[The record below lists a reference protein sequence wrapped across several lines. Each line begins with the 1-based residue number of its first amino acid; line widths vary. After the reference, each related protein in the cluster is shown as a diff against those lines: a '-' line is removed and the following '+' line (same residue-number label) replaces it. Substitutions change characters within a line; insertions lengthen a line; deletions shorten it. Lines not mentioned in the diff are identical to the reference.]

1 MLALYLFNDSNDVVY
16 YLGMEKNMNKF
27 PSALESKIFEQITNI
42 YTKGEVVLDSIR
54 DSSDD
59 VKIEIFEK
67 SKDLLDGIS
76 DIVPSISESF
86 MHMLKDGENTC
97 EEMVE
102 KIAQLV
108 SYIKKSYSDLLA
120 MKKNYA

>member
-1 MLALYLFNDSNDVVY
+1 MLALYLFNDSNDSVY

-59 VKIEIFEK
+59 VKVEIFEK

-86 MHMLKDGENTC
+86 MHMLKEGENTC
-97 EEMVE
+97 EDMVE

-108 SYIKKSYSDLLA
+108 AHIKKSYSDLLA